1 MGTSS
6 LRNDHWGRRGHALRW
21 NACAGAGGYGICH
34 GILWRWT
41 HAAWNSL
48 MHALHGNTSSGS
60 GGPNLLPAWLHRPGY
75 AGGHV
80 VIGRV
85 TGQWRYVAQAPQPAM
100 TQATPVFDV
109 WAMSLPGEDA
119 QAAQPAAAPVVV
131 AAQPVAA
138 AAPAQVV
145 GVPPGGVWTLPQ
157 IVAAVQ
163 RQGTHLG
170 PFTSRGQ
177 MACVAGHTYL
187 MSPYSG
193 GPVPGYLDH
202 DAVTEVM
209 TALQVLYPWYGR
221 GPFPP
226 VPGSGPGSAPPGP
239 PPPRM
244 AQTATK
250 AGAISLPAKQLA
262 THKAPP
268 GYVPGGITYKAPP
281 SNVSP
286 RLPAGSSGPSFKA
299 PPDQLPP
306 AVGTGMATG
315 GGGLHIGPPPTPHS
329 MPLGPAPP
337 NWKAPPAVPMAAAG
351 APDYAMRA
359 PTGMHELVGFALQV
373 VEDFPGPADIAASA
387 VWWWDGTL
395 SDSLAQLLAATGD
408 ADGAATA
415 LLLAANLMAAS
426 ADAQATAF
434 VCAWATV
441 EAQVVG
447 RGRPWPST
455 VIGGPPPGQ
464 PRRHGQEG

>member
-1 MGTSS
+1 MGA
-6 LRNDHWGRRGHALRW
+6 R
-21 NACAGAGGYGICH
+21 C
-34 GILWRWT
+34 
-41 HAAWNSL
+41 
-48 MHALHGNTSSGS
+48 
-60 GGPNLLPAWLHRPGY
+60 
-75 AGGHV
+75 
-80 VIGRV
+80 
-85 TGQWRYVAQAPQPAM
+85 
-100 TQATPVFDV
+100 
-109 WAMSLPGEDA
+109 
-119 QAAQPAAAPVVV
+119 
-131 AAQPVAA
+131 
-138 AAPAQVV
+138 
-145 GVPPGGVWTLPQ
+145 
-157 IVAAVQ
+157 
-163 RQGTHLG
+163 
-170 PFTSRGQ
+170 
-177 MACVAGHTYL
+177 
-187 MSPYSG
+187 
-193 GPVPGYLDH
+193 LDH

-239 PPPRM
+239 PLPRM
-244 AQTATK
+244 AQTTTK
-250 AGAISLPAKQLA
+250 AGAINLPAKQLA

-286 RLPAGSSGPSFKA
+286 RLPSGSSGPSFKA

-306 AVGTGMATG
+306 AVGTGMASG
-315 GGGLHIGPPPTPHS
+315 GGDLHIGPPPTPYS
-329 MPLGPAPP
+329 VPLGPAPP
-337 NWKAPPAVPMAAAG
+337 IWKAPPAVPMAAAG

-395 SDSLAQLLAATGD
+395 SDSLTQLLAATGD

-447 RGRPWPST
+447 RRRPWPNT
-455 VIGGPPPGQ
+455 VAGGPPPANADILARRASLLEFICQRSRAAKAIVVSLSRTGIPSERLAWLLTELLLDINEARYSPWSNTPLSWKPLRSELRQ
-464 PRRHGQEG
+464 RAQPSSSSISPRRQLTPKLGCSGTRCSPFRSSLSRLNGRLASTTP